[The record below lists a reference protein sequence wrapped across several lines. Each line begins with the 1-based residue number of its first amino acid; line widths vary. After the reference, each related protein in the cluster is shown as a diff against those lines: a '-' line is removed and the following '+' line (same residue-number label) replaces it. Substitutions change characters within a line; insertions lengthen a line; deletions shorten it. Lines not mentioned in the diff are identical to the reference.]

1 MFKNI
6 LILSW
11 VLLSGYLSGN
21 TFEVLD
27 QSEDGLTVK
36 FTLPE
41 YSIEKIETN
50 GKTRNKITC
59 IGSVLSAEDYKPS
72 LPTFSECI
80 GLPVDGNF
88 NISIINKKQKTVPT
102 IPIIQIQDSF
112 YERPNYSKKNKTSS
126 KLYPE
131 ALIKKGDSAYLGNR
145 YFAGFSVFPFQYVY
159 DQKKLL
165 ITTEVTFRIS
175 INGNK
180 KQKSTPGLSRSYI
193 DQDDIGDKFFLNN
206 TTSKHWRKEKEVTS
220 HYVATT
226 RSGDLVNEVKFVVDE
241 DGIYQ
246 VSFEELIEALSDPDY
261 PIEYEMEFD
270 WDDIDPR
277 FLELSD
283 ENGPVPIYLSG
294 ESDGS
299 FDEGDYIEFYG
310 TRHAGETSYYDD
322 YTSENVYFLS
332 LLEQPGARMAVE
344 DGGLV
349 NYGQSEITIP
359 TSFQQTIHVEEQ
371 NSIDH
376 LGAQYVY
383 NSPDFFREDIWFWS
397 KINGP
402 GIEIIPFDL
411 QYPHETNI
419 LKFTAEVCLFSST
432 YNDESQSAYE
442 QINHLAQVN
451 INTALIDQK
460 EWYGQTEVLFSNEDN
475 PIVNSDLEHG
485 VNNLFVSLPGLPNI
499 ENEQV
504 LLDYFELTYWRE
516 YKTDDD
522 YLKFTKPQNEPL
534 GSFQFELQNFSTEDI
549 SIYKIGTSVIENY
562 QVSSFFE
569 TGGAPFNITFQ
580 DSVISEATEYIALS
594 EEMKKSPKFILPNHP
609 SSLKSTTNFAEYIII
624 TTQAF
629 SRLETT
635 LQYKELWESQ
645 DYDVKIVAVEDIF
658 DEFNN
663 GIRSAESIK
672 DFLQYAYNNWAE
684 PQLTHVLLLGDGLT
698 DERDKSPDRKFNLIP
713 FRNVWADRRGAIAS
727 DNWLA
732 CIVGDDPVA
741 DVSIGRI
748 SVWEESQIEDMLNKT
763 SHYIENPNYEDTWHS
778 RVTFA
783 AGGNPGEG
791 SFFAEQSESI
801 KATWIP
807 EDFYTSRVYCNVT
820 GLPEEYFGNTT
831 TLISNINDGSI
842 YVQFMGHGGGHVWAD
857 YNLLNKADISTMN
870 NENYPL
876 IASLSC
882 YGSAFNYAQS
892 SCLGEELILAADK
905 GAIGHIG
912 FTGYGYKN
920 GDETFGTHL
929 NEAIFDLNIGTIGDI
944 INFTK
949 AKFFSSPVSNTVKT
963 ALIDGCAL
971 LGDPMISLFPAK
983 EKRQVSLEKY
993 NLSPGDTLRVS
1004 SIVGNDITHGKFVIF
1019 DENDVQLPL
1028 NEYFPFSLPAIGGEL
1043 SIQDYIVP
1051 SAPPGS
1057 NPIYSKDIKLF
1068 GYGQDKEITGIVRFT
1083 VGQSA
1088 VANVSITPETPT
1100 QYDTI
1105 MISAEFFD
1113 EDGIDHVNF
1122 EIVNENFTVSMINSE
1137 ANLYE
1142 LPADIPVHSAG
1153 SKIQYRFIIFDD
1165 LGNQT
1170 ETPIRELNIAGP
1182 DLMLDNVEIVEYQN
1196 ELAIKAHI
1204 KNIGSTESG
1213 SCLLKVYDSDNL
1225 NLVLAQTQI
1234 DPLAI
1239 MQSRFDYVPLPIL
1252 NREIVFKV
1260 IVNENEESFSETG
1273 SYQSNNRKY
1282 TELISL
1288 NLFRAGLNAISVQSS
1303 DTNLICEF
1311 PANFLSEEA
1320 VFYMNKYD
1328 YKTPLNQPDNDT
1340 VLLARDGS
1348 SICYEIDTYS
1358 KALLADTLG
1367 FFPNNN
1373 EVTLKFNYHPSDS
1386 LTQAQANQGNLY
1398 VYRWEQDYQKWILMG
1413 GTINQNEQYVTHD
1426 INRTGIYT
1434 ILQNNDVT
1442 FPIVEANVEDQE
1454 FTQGTTTTIQ
1464 GQEFTN
1470 GGYISRN
1477 GTISFILNDANGIDI
1492 FNHGINLYLAEG
1504 ESTPV
1509 EIDRSEYS
1517 ITTSLGNLIQIPL
1530 KYQLQNLSKGT
1541 YSLILDCYDVNGKF
1555 RSIGIKFDVSTK
1567 FDIQN
1572 FANYPNPV
1580 KTKTFNPVN
1589 EGRTRFTYVLTDEAD
1604 KVTLKIYTVSG
1615 RLVKTFKD
1623 LPTSVGYHEYPR
1635 TVKGWDCRDRDGFF
1649 LANGVYFYRI
1659 IAKRGGKT
1667 VEKTEKMAIIK

>member
-1 MFKNI
+1 MLKNI
-6 LILSW
+6 LILSLI
-11 VLLSGYLSGN
+11 LLSGFLFGN

-41 YSIEKIETN
+41 YNIEKVETD
-50 GKTRNKITC
+50 GKVRNKITC
-59 IGSVLSAEDYKPS
+59 IGSELSAEDYKPS

-88 NISIINKKQKTVPT
+88 NISIIDKKQKTVPT

-112 YERPNYSKKNKTSS
+112 YERSNYSNKNKTSS

-131 ALIKKGDSAYLGNR
+131 SIIKKGDSAYLGNR

-159 DQKKLL
+159 SQKKLL
-165 ITTEVTFRIS
+165 ITTEITFRILLS
-175 INGNK
+175 GDK
-180 KQKSTPGLSRSYI
+180 KQKSTPSLSRSYI
-193 DQDDIGDKFFLNN
+193 DDDNVSDKFFLNN
-206 TTSKHWRKEKEVTS
+206 STSKHWRKEKEVTS
-220 HYVATT
+220 HYIATT
-226 RSGDLVNEVKFVVDE
+226 RSGDLVNEVKFAVDE
-241 DGIYQ
+241 DGIYKIT
-246 VSFEELIEALSDPDY
+246 FDELIEALSDPDY

-270 WDDIDPR
+270 WDSIDPR

-283 ENGPVPIYLSG
+283 ENGPVPIYLFG

-332 LLEQPGARMAVE
+332 LLEQPGSRMAVE

-359 TSFQQTIHVEEQ
+359 TSFKQTIHVEEQ

-383 NSPDFFREDIWFWS
+383 NSQNFFREDIWFWS

-419 LKFTAEVCLFSST
+419 RRFTANVCLFSST
-432 YNDESQSAYE
+432 YDIHAYY
-442 QINHLAQVN
+442 QINHYAQVN

-460 EWYGQTEVLFSNEDN
+460 EWYGQTEVLFSNGDN
-475 PIVNSDLEHG
+475 PNVNSDLEHG

-522 YLKFTKPQNEPL
+522 FLEFTKPQNEPL

-580 DSVISEATEYIALS
+580 DSIISEATEYVALS
-594 EEMKKSPKFILPNHP
+594 EDMKKFPKYILPNHP

-624 TTQAF
+624 TTQEF
-629 SRLETT
+629 SRSEST
-635 LQYKELWESQ
+635 LQYKELWENQ
-645 DYDVKIVAVEDIF
+645 NFDVKIVAVEDIF

-672 DFLQYAYNNWAE
+672 EFLQYAYNNWAE

-698 DERDKSPDRKFNLIP
+698 DERDNSPDRKFNLIP

-741 DVSIGRI
+741 DVSIGRV
-748 SVWEESQIEDMLNKT
+748 SVWEDSQIEDMLNKT
-763 SHYIENPNYEDTWHS
+763 AHYIENPNYEDTWHS

-783 AGGNPGEG
+783 AGGNPDDG
-791 SFFAEQSESI
+791 SLFANQSENI
-801 KATWIP
+801 KANWIP
-807 EDFYTSRVYCNVT
+807 DDFYTSRVYCNVT
-820 GLPEEYFGNTT
+820 DLPGEYFGNTT

-842 YVQFMGHGGGHVWAD
+842 YVQFMGHGGGYVWAD
-857 YNLLNKADISTMN
+857 YNLLNKANISTMN

-876 IASLSC
+876 VGSLSC

-892 SCLGEELILAADK
+892 SCIGEELILAADK

-912 FTGYGYKN
+912 FTGYGYEN
-920 GDETFGTHL
+920 GDETFGNHL

-944 INFTK
+944 VNFTK
-949 AKFFSSPVSNTVKT
+949 AKFYTSPDPNYVKT
-963 ALIDGCAL
+963 ALIHGCAL
-971 LGDPMISLFPAK
+971 LGDPMISLFPTN
-983 EKRQVSLEKY
+983 EKRQIALEQY
-993 NLSPGDTLRVS
+993 NLSPEDTLRVS
-1004 SIVGNDITHGKFVIF
+1004 SFVGNDITHGKFVIF
-1019 DENDVQLPL
+1019 DDNDVQLSIL
-1028 NEYFPFSLPAIGGEL
+1028 EYFPFSLPAINGEL
-1043 SIQDYIVP
+1043 SIQDYIIP
-1051 SAPPGS
+1051 SAPSGS

-1068 GYGQDKEITGIVRFT
+1068 GYGPDKEITGIARFT

-1088 VANVSITPETPT
+1088 VANISITPETPT
-1100 QYDTI
+1100 QYDPI

-1122 EIVNENFTVSMINSE
+1122 EIIHENYTVAMVSSE
-1137 ANLYE
+1137 TNYYE
-1142 LPADIPVHSAG
+1142 LPETIPAHSAG
-1153 SKIQYRFIIFDD
+1153 DSIKYRFIIFDD
-1165 LGNQT
+1165 IGNQT
-1170 ETPIRELNIAGP
+1170 ETETRKLNIAGP
-1182 DLMLDNVEIVEYQN
+1182 DLLLDNVEIVEYQDG
-1196 ELAIKAHI
+1196 LAIKAHI

-1225 NLVLAQTQI
+1225 NLILAQTQI
-1234 DPLAI
+1234 EPLAI
-1239 MQSRFDYVPLPIL
+1239 MQSRFEYVSLPIL
-1252 NREIVFKV
+1252 NKEIVFKV

-1273 SYQSNNRKY
+1273 SSQSNNRKH

-1288 NLFRAGLNAISVQSS
+1288 NLFRAGLNAISIQSS

-1311 PANFLSEEA
+1311 PANLLLEEA
-1320 VFYMNKYD
+1320 IFYLNKYD
-1328 YKTPLNQPDNDT
+1328 FKTPLNQPDNDT
-1340 VLLARDGS
+1340 VLLARDNS

-1358 KALLADTLG
+1358 TSLLADTLG

-1373 EVTLKFNYHPSDS
+1373 KVILKFNYHPSDS
-1386 LTQAQANQGNLY
+1386 LTQAQTNQGNLY
-1398 VYRWEQDYQKWILMG
+1398 VYRWEEDYQKWIIMG
-1413 GTINQNEQYVTHD
+1413 GTINQEEKYVTHD
-1426 INRTGIYT
+1426 IERTGIYT

-1442 FPIVEANVEDQE
+1442 IPFVEANIEDQE
-1454 FTQGTTTTIQ
+1454 FTQGSSTQ
-1464 GQEFTN
+1464 GQEFTH

-1492 FNHGINLYLAEG
+1492 FNHDIALYLSDG
-1504 ESTPV
+1504 STP
-1509 EIDRSEYS
+1509 INISENDYS
-1517 ITTSLGNLIQIPL
+1517 ITLSEGNLTQIPL
-1530 KYQLQNLSKGT
+1530 KYQLDNLSKGT
-1541 YSLILDCYDVNGKF
+1541 YYLTLDCYDVNANF
-1555 RSIGIKFDVSTK
+1555 QTVGIEFDVSTK
-1567 FDIQN
+1567 FDILN

-1580 KTKTFNPVN
+1580 KTKTINPVN

-1615 RLVKTFKD
+1615 RLVKTFID

-1635 TVKGWDCRDRDGFF
+1635 TVEGWDCRNKDGFF